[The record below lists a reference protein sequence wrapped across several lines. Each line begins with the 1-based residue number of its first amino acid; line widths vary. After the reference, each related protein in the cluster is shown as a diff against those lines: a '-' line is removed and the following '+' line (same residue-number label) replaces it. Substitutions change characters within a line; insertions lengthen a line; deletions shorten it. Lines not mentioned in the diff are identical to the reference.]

1 MGSCLVKT
9 MLGGSLKI
17 GHLSE
22 EAQDLLRSAMEQGDH
37 FMVGDAPGADA
48 LFQKFL
54 KDAGSANVEIFFSG
68 AKPRFNLGAWRDVH
82 IDSGLKG
89 KGHAMHGA
97 KDRKMVEDSGR
108 GLFAWDGMSVG
119 TITNAIDLMGR
130 GKSFVLV
137 TQDSSGVSTIR
148 DLVTLS
154 SRFPSI
160 FQQAEKRL
168 AAATRRA
175 AKRIREA
182 GESSSTT
189 LF

>member
-1 MGSCLVKT
+1 

-17 GHLSE
+17 GNLSE
-22 EAQDLLRSAMEQGDH
+22 EVQDFLRSAMEQRDH
-37 FMVGDAPGADA
+37 FVVGDAPGADA
-48 LFQKFL
+48 LFQKIL
-54 KDAGSANVEIFFSG
+54 KDAGATNVEVFFSG
-68 AKPRFNLGAWRDVH
+68 AKPRFNLGAWREVH

-97 KDRKMVEDSGR
+97 KDRKMVEDSDKGI
-108 GLFAWDGMSVG
+108 FAWDGISVG
-119 TITNAIDLMGR
+119 TITNAIDLIGR

-137 TQDSSGVSTIR
+137 TQESSGVSIIS
-148 DLVTLS
+148 DLVTLT

-175 AKRIREA
+175 AKRARDS